1 MSKWS
6 RRRFLTTAASA
17 LPAFAA
23 GCGTAPSIDGFP
35 PACGPSPDPGV
46 ATIDVHT
53 HVFNASDLQVSR
65 FLTRVAASEFSPI
78 LRELIAAL
86 APILEWAGWAFAPNG
101 QTELDHLNG
110 LIAKARVRGTVEFAL
125 ADEIARDREAGRQ
138 AFLKGFPE
146 ALKRRE
152 GERFLRAYNAHRQA
166 VRAVTPRALQER
178 EIFTLSM
185 ESMRTPEGLAAFVA
199 AEQSLDG
206 KRPLTFA
213 ANFFQ
218 YRYINA
224 LYLLENYGCVNGKVG
239 IFACHMVD
247 FDYGLG
253 ALRSPP
259 TTLDMQIE
267 VMSRI
272 HVLSQGRIIPFAPF
286 DPWRDYMEHGTALKR
301 VKDAV
306 TTGKSLGI
314 KLYPPMGFAP
324 AGNAQVPRPS
334 GWPSDPSFPAGLD
347 NSMNALFDWCA
358 AEGVPVLAHAN
369 RTNAADGSFLD
380 LGGPDRWRQ
389 AIDAHKQLRICFGHF
404 GGDCLLAHTMDCSNW
419 AEGFL
424 DAFSYGKYVYA
435 DWSYFEH
442 VLPGDDRKALVK
454 RAKALFDK
462 GGDLARSRIAY
473 GSDWLMLAIEPGAEL
488 YYSDFASLV
497 GDLGQQFSG
506 IAEQFFVKNG
516 AQYLNLISGGA
527 TRRRIEQTFS
537 RQGARPSWLDAPQL
551 KQ

>member
-1 MSKWS
+1 
-6 RRRFLTTAASA
+6 
-17 LPAFAA
+17 
-23 GCGTAPSIDGFP
+23 
-35 PACGPSPDPGV
+35 
-46 ATIDVHT
+46 
-53 HVFNASDLQVSR
+53 
-65 FLTRVAASEFSPI
+65 
-78 LRELIAAL
+78 
-86 APILEWAGWAFAPNG
+86 ILEWAGWAFAPDG
-101 QTELDHLNG
+101 KTELDHLSG
-110 LIAKARVRGTVEFAL
+110 LSATARVRGTVEFAL

-138 AFLKGFPE
+138 AFLNGFSE
-146 ALKRRE
+146 VLKRPE
-152 GERFLRAYNAHRQA
+152 GERFLRAYDAHRQS
-166 VRAVTPRALQER
+166 VRAVAPRALQDR
-178 EIFTLSM
+178 EIFTLGM
-185 ESMRTPEGLAAFVA
+185 ESMRAPEGLAAFTR

-213 ANFFQ
+213 ANFFH

-239 IFACHMVD
+239 IFACNMVD

-347 NSMNALFDWCA
+347 NSMNAL
-358 AEGVPVLAHAN
+358 
-369 RTNAADGSFLD
+369 
-380 LGGPDRWRQ
+380 
-389 AIDAHKQLRICFGHF
+389 
-404 GGDCLLAHTMDCSNW
+404 
-419 AEGFL
+419 
-424 DAFSYGKYVYA
+424 
-435 DWSYFEH
+435 
-442 VLPGDDRKALVK
+442 VK

-462 GGDLARSRIAY
+462 GGELARSRIAY

-497 GDLGQQFSG
+497 GDLGQQFSR

-537 RQGARPSWLDAPQL
+537 RQGTRPSWLDAPQL